1 MRKNRKQI
9 TALALAL
16 GMTATGMTGF
26 EALAAEGEAEV
37 STVDASGK
45 GTMDMT
51 IEGTIKATQISV
63 TVPLKAAFDV
73 DPGKSGTAAGKPS
86 ESKVD
91 AGIITMPAI
100 IRLPTIQPPRS
111 GSTYQ
116 K

>member
-51 IEGTIKATQISV
+51 
-63 TVPLKAAFDV
+63 
-73 DPGKSGTAAGKPS
+73 
-86 ESKVD
+86 
-91 AGIITMPAI
+91 
-100 IRLPTIQPPRS
+100 
-111 GSTYQ
+111 
-116 K
+116 